1 MTKVYWQQRMQ
12 GEKSFAKWIEQT
24 ENRLFDYYQ
33 VRYNELLEHLN
44 AEIAK
49 EYAALTRS
57 TGMNLDLAKQ
67 TVSNLDI
74 KAYSQLAKKVV
85 REAHEARK
93 NGNPKAFKGYSA
105 EINRRMKIYNATMRI
120 NRLELLKAR
129 LATWLLEVNAE
140 LDADL
145 RKALSDG
152 YVEHVTKQ
160 AGLLGTTVS
169 SSAIDQGIQEAI
181 AYMYDNATF
190 SDRIWKNQDVIKAS
204 IDKVVSQGSLGGYG
218 LEKMI
223 NQLHKFTNA
232 NYSNAKR
239 IVRTEMTRVMDKA
252 QEDVFKKADV
262 KLVFWQVEKKPC
274 AACLAIHDNDVCY
287 GKGVY
292 PIDDSPKPVEDTHP
306 NCRCLRSAFT
316 EYEAWQ
322 LQWAKSKDKGVYL
335 DQYGRVR
342 YSDGR
347 LVEDYLEAEKLY
359 NQDLKNKSKKAKPA
373 GAIVYDSSLSLS
385 EKLKNKELEKSR
397 LEAKRQKTFAQKYY
411 ATLRNYKRDF
421 LVSKI
426 AKNTGISSNIVIKAI
441 EHVLDSKYNLD
452 IDGKMVFQTF
462 EPDADMAHSLQNL
475 YLNNYDEADI
485 LLLHHENLEAY
496 YMDKKGM
503 SYVKAHKLTNKR
515 YDYQDKIDQLKEEG
529 KR

>member
-1 MTKVYWQQRMQ
+1 MTKAYWQQRIE
-12 GEKSFAKWIEQT
+12 GEKSFEKWIEQT

-85 REAHEARK
+85 REAQEARK

-152 YVEHVTKQ
+152 YVEQVTKQ

-169 SSAIDQGIQEAI
+169 PSAIDQGIQEAI
-181 AYMYDNATF
+181 AYMYANATF

-223 NQLHKFTNA
+223 SQLRKLTNS

-274 AACLAIHDNDVCY
+274 ATCLAIHDTDVGY

-292 PIDDSPKPVEDTHP
+292 PIDESPKPVEDTHP

-322 LQWAKSKDKGVYL
+322 LQWAKSRDKGAYL

-347 LVEDYLEAEKLY
+347 PVEDYLEAENLY
-359 NQDLKNKSKKAKPA
+359 KQDVKNKSKKAKPS

-385 EKLKNKELEKSR
+385 ER
-397 LEAKRQKTFAQKYY
+397 LERENIEKERLENKRQEAFAKKYY
-411 ATLRNYKRDF
+411 QTLKNYKREY
-421 LVSKI
+421 VVAKI
-426 AKNTGISSNIVIKAI
+426 AKNTGISSNIVSKAI

-452 IDGKMVFQTF
+452 IDGNTVFTTF
-462 EPDADMAHSLQNL
+462 VPDVNMAHSLQSL
-475 YLNNYDEADI
+475 YINKYNKADLTLI
-485 LLLHHENLEAY
+485 YHENLEAF
-496 YMDKKGM
+496 YMDKKGLD
-503 SYVKAHKLTNKR
+503 YDEAHFLANKK
-515 YDYQDKIDQLKEEG
+515 YDYKAELDKLKDKE